1 MTPQKRTVTIVDS
14 ELKND
19 VGIEIGLITTK

>member
-1 MTPQKRTVTIVDS
+1 MSPQKRTVTIVDS

-19 VGIEIGLITTK
+19 VGIGIGLITTK